1 MIVKKRNKERGM
13 TLIELM
19 MACLVL
25 AIGML
30 GSLAMILMA
39 VATNGRNK
47 YDTTGTMLAQMV
59 IEQINTLPTNTTTTQ
74 ITLTDCTTA
83 SHAGQP
89 HAMNVVGGNVGVPTG
104 AALVPDNDVNKY
116 RRPGDIDFTEAT
128 PPAGYSMTWH
138 SCGDLNFDVRWNVT
152 QVTERSRLVTVSA
165 RQVAFSRNN
174 ANLYAPPVTL
184 RTISGP

>member
-1 MIVKKRNKERGM
+1 
-13 TLIELM
+13 
-19 MACLVL
+19 
-25 AIGML
+25 
-30 GSLAMILMA
+30 
-39 VATNGRNK
+39 
-47 YDTTGTMLAQMV
+47 MV

-74 ITLTDCTTA
+74 ITLTDCTTVT
-83 SHAGQP
+83 HAGQP
-89 HAMNVVGGNVGVPTG
+89 HALSVVGGLVGAPTG
-104 AALVPDNDVNKY
+104 AALVPDNDANRY

-128 PPAGYSMTWH
+128 PPAGYSMKWH
-138 SCGDLNFDVRWNVT
+138 SCGDQDFDVRWNIT